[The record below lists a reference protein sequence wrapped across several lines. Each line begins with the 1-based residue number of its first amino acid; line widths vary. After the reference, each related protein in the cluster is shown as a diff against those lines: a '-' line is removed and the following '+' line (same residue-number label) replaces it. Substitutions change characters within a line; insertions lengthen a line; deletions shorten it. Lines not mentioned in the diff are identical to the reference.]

1 MSEKIIIT
9 QFIHAVILNIIE
21 TLYWLPGERDV
32 IIFYALQ
39 QQQEIILI
47 ERNFLAGKQINLN
60 NFFTFAPLLIHLG
73 AL

>member
-1 MSEKIIIT
+1 MRNYY
-9 QFIHAVILNIIE
+9 QIHSRSYFEHHRV
-21 TLYWLPGERDV
+21 YWLPGERDV

-39 QQQEIILI
+39 QQQEKILI